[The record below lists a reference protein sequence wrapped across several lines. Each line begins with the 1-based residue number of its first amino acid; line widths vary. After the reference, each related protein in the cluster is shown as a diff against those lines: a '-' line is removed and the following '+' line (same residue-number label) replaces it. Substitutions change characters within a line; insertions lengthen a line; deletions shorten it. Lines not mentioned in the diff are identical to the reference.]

1 MKKKG
6 YNGHAGLWREKPYK
20 KLGEKRK
27 KNCCGALLSRRERGK
42 FENF

>member
-20 KLGEKRK
+20 NLGEKRK
-27 KNCCGALLSRRERGK
+27 KKLLWSLAESERERK
-42 FENF
+42 V